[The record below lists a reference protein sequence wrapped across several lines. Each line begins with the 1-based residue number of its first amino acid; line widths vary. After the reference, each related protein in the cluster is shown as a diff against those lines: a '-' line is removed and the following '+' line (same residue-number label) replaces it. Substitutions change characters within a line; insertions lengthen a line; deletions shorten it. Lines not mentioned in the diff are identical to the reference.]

1 MSNSGREPPQ
11 LDGRGG
17 NELAPEAGHP
27 YSTVIFR
34 LSFCPRSDIENTVYY
49 RLYTK
54 NNPVESKNPIYSN
67 DRCISRIL
75 VKSVAPPRNIGSLK
89 KHLWKIEDLDGTPT
103 NTLYLS
109 LSEKAPAND
118 LTHLQLKGGPSPGSS
133 ELDPMALVVESP
145 KLRKK
150 LAAGSKVDS
159 KTLPE
164 WPHEHRYV
172 YYRVY
177 EEAGEVSSK
186 TSFDETDL
194 SLGRVTGL
202 SVPPPHS
209 GASLEACLIQAE
221 KIPSQNVKLF
231 KDDGGENILNHNE
244 VLDLFSDNY
253 PGVLLDDPIAIV
265 HGPKKQEHA
274 SEPEPH
280 SFSKRLRAN
289 QDSARQGEIFQT
301 DGILT
306 RKRYYMDA
314 WRKQAFISKDMY
326 ETALS
331 KDLCTFI

>member
-1 MSNSGREPPQ
+1 MSNSGREPSQ

-27 YSTVIFR
+27 YI
-34 LSFCPRSDIENTVYY
+34 YY

-289 QDSARQGEIFQT
+289 QDSAMGAHDMTWHSARQGEIFQT

-314 WRKQAFISKDMY
+314 WIHDCYVAINSSRKQAFISN
-326 ETALS
+326 EFVT
-331 KDLCTFI
+331 LC